1 MNLGNSIFC
10 SSEIVSS
17 TDVDPSCNLDL
28 IPNYSM
34 SSESQN
40 DTLSFTV
47 PFLVKSGM
55 DEFPELPHR
64 FLNVACLMMPAG

>member
-1 MNLGNSIFC
+1 MNLGNSILC
-10 SSEIVSS
+10 SSEIVSR
-17 TDVDPSCNLDL
+17 TDVDPSCILDL
-28 IPNYSM
+28 IPNCSI

-40 DTLSFTV
+40 DTLSLNV
-47 PFLVKSGM
+47 PLLVKSGM